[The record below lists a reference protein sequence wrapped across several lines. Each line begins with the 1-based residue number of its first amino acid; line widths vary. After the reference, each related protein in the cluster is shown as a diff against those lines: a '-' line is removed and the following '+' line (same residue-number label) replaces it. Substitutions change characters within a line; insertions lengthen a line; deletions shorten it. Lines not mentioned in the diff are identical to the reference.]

1 MKSATIS
8 DLIFFKALLMLD
20 IYLLDNTVN
29 LAELNW
35 FMRTNTYLQN
45 GPLEVILILGLS
57 FLLDFDNFFDI

>member
-20 IYLLDNTVN
+20 ICLLDNTVN

-35 FMRTNTYLQN
+35 FMGTNTYLQN